1 MKIGGREV
9 KKKLIILVIV
19 GLLSCLMSGCENQNG
34 SEADQSTTKSAAAP
48 SSVYWSTYSNIL
60 GPPDS
65 LIKLGGKGPY
75 YINKVSI
82 TEASVEEE
90 LAMVFFS
97 KDETSAN
104 DINEIDNSKYWFE
117 ITKNEEGTPVSV
129 KVSSNAANDFV
140 VTLYFNFIENDSPA
154 YFHMIRSDDGVHSPD
169 GAVIHDPYQDPELP
183 IAGVKELNFKCGHE
197 DSEKINNFLEEAGFD
212 KYGSSYQNGIHTY
225 STRKEL
231 VSRAK
236 IEETVLKPKDWTS
249 DKDKAK
255 GNVGFYNKSD
265 SFTGNI
271 TIDYTLSNIPFTV
284 EMKDVKLEKIEDLEN
299 QTSYTMSGTAEIKQE
314 SFAIADEVYRL
325 KDEQKKKFSA
335 DNEFDFIVMKEPNPA
350 VWWTY
355 AETWEY
361 VGDKYGAP
369 FSVLVYYT
377 TLDSPTD
384 SSGVPVK
391 DLDEIDGT
399 DTFTTP
405 GYRCTATWSFKAE

>member
-1 MKIGGREV
+1 MKKR
-9 KKKLIILVIV
+9 LIILVIV
-19 GLLSCLMSGCENQNG
+19 SLFSCLMSGCEIQNG
-34 SEADQSTTKSAAAP
+34 SEVDQSTTKSTAAP
-48 SSVYWSTYSNIL
+48 SGAYWTNYSNIP
-60 GPPDS
+60 GPPES

-75 YINKVSI
+75 YINRVSI
-82 TEASVEEE
+82 TEESVEEE
-90 LAMVFFS
+90 LAVVFFS
-97 KDETSAN
+97 KDETFVS
-104 DINEIDNSKYWFE
+104 DINEEDNSKYWFE
-117 ITKNEEGTPVSV
+117 ITKNEEGMPVSV

-140 VTLYFNFIENDSPA
+140 VTLYFHFIENDLPA
-154 YFHMIRSDDGVHSPD
+154 YFHMLRSDDGVHSPD
-169 GAVIHDPYQDPELP
+169 GSVIHDPYQDPELP
-183 IAGVKELNFKCGHE
+183 IAGVKELNFKCGYE
-197 DSEKINNFLEEAGFD
+197 ENEKINNFLEEAGFY
-212 KYGSSYQNGIHTY
+212 KYETRYQDGIYTY

-231 VSRAK
+231 ISRAK

-265 SFTGNI
+265 SFIGQI
-271 TIDYTLSNIPFTV
+271 TLDYTLSNIPFTV
-284 EMKDVKLEKIEDLEN
+284 EIKDVKLEQLEDLEN
-299 QTSYTMSGTAEIKQE
+299 ETGYTMSGNAEIMQK

-355 AETWEY
+355 AEKWEY
-361 VGDKYGAP
+361 VGDTYGAP
-369 FSVLVYYT
+369 FTVLVYYT
-377 TLDSPTD
+377 TMDSPTD

-405 GYRCTATWSFKAE
+405 GYSCTATWSFKAE